1 MARFRL
7 LGLSLI
13 LAATSFAFVPAA
25 VAAPEARQETNL
37 DAGWR
42 FVRSDVAGAETPGFN
57 DSAWT
62 ATNVPHTWN
71 AQDGQDGGS
80 NYYRGVGWYR
90 KHFTPSAGLAGK
102 KLWLQFDGVNSVSD
116 VWVNGTKL
124 GQHKGGFAG
133 FRFDA
138 TNAVR
143 LGADNVIAVKVTNAA
158 NADIAPLQADFTFYG
173 GIYRDVSLL
182 AVDPLSVRLG
192 DYGGPGVYL
201 RQRAV
206 TAASADIDVTTK
218 AWNNFAVSKSVRLHT
233 VVRDAA
239 GTVVAENTTAARSV
253 AAATGFEQVQRL
265 TIRNPHRWQGKEDP
279 YLYKAS
285 VEVLDGARV
294 ADVVTQPLGLRSS
307 TVDPASGFSLNGK
320 HLSLHGVNAHQDR
333 LDQGWAVPPS
343 QHVQDFDL
351 MDEMGVNALRT
362 AHYQQAQ
369 QVYDLADQRGYVVWA
384 EIPLVDKVTDS
395 AAFRANAQQQMYE
408 LIRQNFN
415 HPSIAFWGIGNEQ
428 RTNDAATNTI
438 LDLLAQ
444 QVKAEDSGRFS
455 TYATNQGDTDALS
468 SHADV
473 SGYNRYYGWY
483 NKSATGPGAW
493 ADALHAKDPAREIG
507 LSEYGAGASI
517 IQHEENPAPPVTTSR
532 WHPEEYQN
540 ILHENHW
547 KQISTRPF
555 LWGTFVWNMFDF
567 GVDSRSEGDTLGRN
581 DKGLVTYD
589 RAVRKDSFYWY
600 KANWTTTP
608 FVYLTSRRWTQ
619 RTAAATTVK
628 VYGTAD
634 SVSLSL
640 NGTQVSSKTS
650 ADHIFSWP
658 VTLKPGANV
667 ITVTGTRGGQ
677 TFTDTATWTLTQ

>member
-13 LAATSFAFVPAA
+13 LAATSFAFVPAVHA
-25 VAAPEARQETNL
+25 VTEVRQQTTL

-62 ATNVPHTWN
+62 ATSVPHTWN

-138 TNAVR
+138 TAAVR
-143 LGADNVIAVKVTNAA
+143 LGQDNVLAVKVSNAA

-192 DYGGPGVYL
+192 DYGGPGVYV

-218 AWNNFAVSKSVRLHT
+218 AWNNFAASKNVRLHT

-239 GTVVAENTTAARSV
+239 GTVVTENTTASRAV

-279 YLYKAS
+279 YLYKVS
-285 VEVLDGARV
+285 VEVLDGTRV

-307 TVDPASGFSLNGK
+307 TVDPAAGFSLNGK
-320 HLSLHGVNAHQDR
+320 HLALHGVNAHQDR

-428 RTNDAATNTI
+428 RTNDAVTNDI
-438 LDLLAQ
+438 LDLLAK

-507 LSEYGAGASI
+507 LSEYGAGASV

-589 RAVRKDSFYWY
+589 RSIRKDSFYWY
-600 KANWTTTP
+600 KANWTNTP

-619 RTAAATTVK
+619 RTAASTTVK

-640 NGTQVSSKTS
+640 NGTPVSTKTS
-650 ADHIFSWP
+650 ADHIFTWP
-658 VTLKPGANV
+658 ITLKPGPNV
-667 ITVTGTRGGQ
+667 LTVTGTRAGQ
-677 TFTDTATWTLTQ
+677 TFTDTVTWTLT